1 LQELEDARKALDGV
15 QADNKSRLEAVRA
28 NHEKE
33 LEEAAEARVRIE
45 IELKKEIAEARQ
57 AAEKQLAGLR
67 QELNGAK
74 AEIVPSPE
82 HVVASL
88 KEELRRTAQQLEEAY
103 AQKDE
108 EMQALHLAATKKL
121 SDVEAQ
127 HRKDLEGLQQLNMD
141 LQVRLANQ

>member
-1 LQELEDARKALDGV
+1 
-15 QADNKSRLEAVRA
+15 
-28 NHEKE
+28 
-33 LEEAAEARVRIE
+33 
-45 IELKKEIAEARQ
+45 
-57 AAEKQLAGLR
+57 LR

>member
-1 LQELEDARKALDGV
+1 MQELEDARKALDGV
-15 QADNKSRLEAVRA
+15 QADNKSQLEAVRA

-45 IELKKEIAEARQ
+45 IELKKEIAEAQQ
-57 AAEKQLAGLR
+57 AAEKQLAELR
-67 QELNGAK
+67 QESHSAK
-74 AEIVPSPE
+74 TDIGVTRED
-82 HVVASL
+82 VVGSL